1 MFANATPEYIPIG
14 TNKGGSI
21 GKATISMRTICPTSF
36 RVTYH
41 QRVETE
47 KGGIGNEVRYRAVLR
62 ELDQPDQ
69 DGNTFAGT
77 GDYTV
82 LVNLKPAN
90 CSYEKMEGVEKI
102 EGGGSLK
109 AGASI
114 NPSWT
119 GSGAE
124 VMAVSLTPLDG
135 PKQRLFT
142 GSFTALEKMHRE
154 ESEKDGE
161 KAPLLA
167 PDAVGWVEL
176 RGRSGDS
183 THVFSMGT
191 SPCEGLITGT
201 NVTRAMRLR

>member
-1 MFANATPEYIPIG
+1 MSMSRAPQRVPFDAWG
-14 TNKGGSI
+14 DGGD
-21 GKATISMRTICPTSF
+21 GRFDVYLVP
-36 RVTYH
+36 YH

-47 KGGIGNEVRYRAVLR
+47 EGGIGNDVRYRAVLR

-69 DGNTFAGT
+69 DGDTFAGT

-90 CSYEKMEGVEKI
+90 CSYNKMEGVEKI
-102 EGGGSLK
+102 TGGGSLK

-124 VMAVSLTPLDG
+124 VMTVTMTPRDG
-135 PKQRLFT
+135 PKQRFFT
-142 GSFTALEKMHRE
+142 RSFAELEKMHGE
-154 ESEKDGE
+154 DITKDGE
-161 KAPLLA
+161 EAPLLA
-167 PDAVGWVEL
+167 PNAVGWVEL
-176 RGRSGDS
+176 RGRTSDS

-191 SPCEGLITGT
+191 SPCEGPITGT
-201 NVTRAMRLR
+201 NSTRAVRLR